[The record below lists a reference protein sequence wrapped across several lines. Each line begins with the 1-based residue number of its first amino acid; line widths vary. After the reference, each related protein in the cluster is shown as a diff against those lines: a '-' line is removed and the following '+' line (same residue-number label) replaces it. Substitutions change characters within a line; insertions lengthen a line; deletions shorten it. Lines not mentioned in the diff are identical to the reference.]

1 MEHQTHAST
10 FANPTRSR
18 RNGPIAVSYAAFG
31 FDVAQECRSGKT
43 TTAPIVALRKSL
55 LLHQPFAL

>member
-31 FDVAQECRSGKT
+31 CRAARIFK
-43 TTAPIVALRKSL
+43 PKL
-55 LLHQPFAL
+55 